1 MRLNVNSFIRGYD
14 FEITGVSYIGDP
26 VSNTVMYIGKK
37 LSAMID
43 MLETAENCL
52 VFIEDGMIV
61 SDYLKKR
68 HAVIPVDNPQYEF
81 AKCAKKLEQIQRKE
95 DSRYRLILKEGG
107 YYVSENARIGEHAYI
122 EPGCII
128 GTRTIIGND
137 AVLLAGSI
145 IKNSIIGD
153 HFVSKEYAVTGSDSY
168 TMAKDQDGNRVRIPS
183 MGKVVIGNH
192 VEAGSFNNIARGSVG
207 NTVIEDYVKLDSFVH
222 IGHDAHIKR
231 NAELAA
237 GTVIGGFVEIGES
250 VFLGINSSIR
260 NRICVGSGSIVGM
273 GAAVMKSSLAR
284 NMVLAGNPAKVIKV
298 TGEQGNDK

>member
-128 GTRTIIGND
+128 E
-137 AVLLAGSI
+137 
-145 IKNSIIGD
+145 NSIIGD

-250 VFLGINSSIR
+250 VFLG
-260 NRICVGSGSIVGM
+260 
-273 GAAVMKSSLAR
+273 
-284 NMVLAGNPAKVIKV
+284 
-298 TGEQGNDK
+298 TDK